1 MGDRRKIF
9 GLGIFVILVSTL
21 GVNHA
26 FAQENFL
33 VYENSDMGIRIDYP
47 SDWTVSDS
55 LFGTVDFY
63 APQDGP
69 DDDFAELMSVVIEY
83 LTEPVTLEEYVDVV
97 VEELEFVGFSVTDS
111 KSITLADNPANQIT
125 ILMEIEGLEI
135 DLRQIATIKDE
146 TVYLV
151 YMTTSP
157 QTTSKYMP
165 TFEKMI
171 DSFEILSAS
180 EKTGQDVRD
189 LIDDAN
195 QLYLQGNLQ
204 DALSKIETILLIQ
217 ENHYD
222 ALILKGSILVE
233 LGKNVEAERVADK
246 ILDLSV
252 YDPFASLIKALA
264 LIGQEKYEESIEY
277 IDEYL
282 IVIPQDSLGLSL
294 KGIALAELG
303 QQDEAISIIDEALEL
318 HPDFG
323 FSLYAKGYYYYVY
336 KDYDKAILFYDK
348 ALEVEPGE
356 LGYLNDKGV
365 ALMDQGKMKE
375 AEAVFDQILRETPD
389 DSYALNNKGVVLLDR
404 GDNAKAIE
412 YFDRASEIEPDNL
425 LFLQNKIAALSSSG
439 ITDLAQIAYNQI
451 LQLNPDY
458 DIPLESI
465 TSASTS
471 LDTSESQIDPPSME
485 LETGPAEST
494 QIPDWVRGNAEW
506 WAQGLIGD
514 SDFVSGIQYLIK
526 EGIMQIPETT
536 QGTTAGGAEEI
547 PSWIKNNADWW
558 AQGLIT
564 DDDFVKGIQYLI
576 ENGIMGI

>member
-1 MGDRRKIF
+1 MYAYITILLDALK
-9 GLGIFVILVSTL
+9 LLPALAVLVVLVSTL

-47 SDWTVSDS
+47 SDWTVDDP
-55 LFGTVDFY
+55 LLGVVDFY

-69 DDDFAELMSVVIEY
+69 DDDFAELMSVGIEY
-83 LTEPVTLEEYVDVV
+83 LTEPVTLEEYVDVI

-111 KSITLADNPANQIT
+111 KSTTLADNPANQIT
-125 ILMEIEGLEI
+125 ILIEIEGLEI

-171 DSFEILSAS
+171 DSFEILSES
-180 EKTGQDVRD
+180 ETTGQDVRE
-189 LIDDAN
+189 LIDEAN
-195 QLYLQGNLQ
+195 KLYLQGNLQ
-204 DALSKIETILLIQ
+204 DALSKTETILIIQ

-233 LGKNVEAERVADK
+233 LGKNVEAEQTADK

-252 YDPFASLIKALA
+252 YDPIASFLKALA

-282 IVIPQDSLGLSL
+282 MAVPQDSTGLSI

-323 FSLYAKGYYYYVY
+323 FSLYAKGYYYHVY
-336 KDYDKAILFYDK
+336 KDYDQAILFYDK
-348 ALEVEPGE
+348 ALEVEPGD
-356 LGYLNDKGV
+356 LDYLNDKGV

-375 AEAVFDQILRETPD
+375 AEAVIDQMLKENPD
-389 DSYALNNKGVVLLDR
+389 HSYALNNKGVVLLDR
-404 GDNAKAIE
+404 GENAKAVE
-412 YFDRASEIEPDNL
+412 YFDKASAIEPDNL

-439 ITDLAQIAYNQI
+439 ITDLAEIAYNQ
-451 LQLNPDY
+451 LLKLNPDY
-458 DIPLESI
+458 DKPLESI
-465 TSASTS
+465 TTASTS
-471 LDTSESQIDPPSME
+471 LEESEPEPVQ
-485 LETGPAEST
+485 EST
-494 QIPDWVRGNAEW
+494 QIPDWVRSNAEW
-506 WAQGLIGD
+506 WAQGAIGD

-576 ENGIMGI
+576 EQGIISV